1 MGSSKVLDV
10 FLFKFFVFTL
20 SLGHFI
26 QLPFGDF
33 YSKIVP
39 QFSTSVM
46 FIGFILL
53 LPNLKK
59 VINHEVQP
67 FVNFWFF
74 SVLYTIFACSLLI
87 ILYYSGF
94 AEKID
99 LQAWS
104 LETPYRAAMRD
115 MVFWGCCLMAL
126 LYSYYNLRYVVSFS
140 ELRGTIEFSIIV
152 ILFVGLL
159 QYGMLN
165 GNGVC
170 TIIYT
175 ALSSIFQLVNLSN
188 IQIMERGVCFWGTE
202 PASAS
207 ALCMFILPFSII
219 TFITSKGGGKVR
231 FGIYAFLFL
240 FLLLNSGSSSTI
252 ITCILVILCTIL
264 YVLKGTIKKWV
275 YIMTFSFGFVVV
287 LLYTLDINIKTQTD
301 SVETSSFE
309 YIILGKLVDR
319 ENGSTANRVST
330 VCNDMKIFASYPI
343 TGVGNGCQGY
353 FYKNNIPEWT
363 KFAGEV
369 KSAMYYEAGSIAN
382 GGGNFFASYIS
393 GYGLI
398 GVVVLIM
405 LLRKYRLNLSNSI
418 VNYDTVAGFSF
429 SVCIIVFLLG
439 GWYVQTIEDNKLMFM
454 LALGCVPYVGFLK
467 NNL

>member
-115 MVFWGCCLMAL
+115 MVFWGC
-126 LYSYYNLRYVVSFS
+126 
-140 ELRGTIEFSIIV
+140 
-152 ILFVGLL
+152 
-159 QYGMLN
+159 
-165 GNGVC
+165 
-170 TIIYT
+170 
-175 ALSSIFQLVNLSN
+175 
-188 IQIMERGVCFWGTE
+188 
-202 PASAS
+202 
-207 ALCMFILPFSII
+207 
-219 TFITSKGGGKVR
+219 
-231 FGIYAFLFL
+231 
-240 FLLLNSGSSSTI
+240 
-252 ITCILVILCTIL
+252 
-264 YVLKGTIKKWV
+264 
-275 YIMTFSFGFVVV
+275 
-287 LLYTLDINIKTQTD
+287 
-301 SVETSSFE
+301 
-309 YIILGKLVDR
+309 
-319 ENGSTANRVST
+319 
-330 VCNDMKIFASYPI
+330 
-343 TGVGNGCQGY
+343 
-353 FYKNNIPEWT
+353 
-363 KFAGEV
+363 
-369 KSAMYYEAGSIAN
+369 
-382 GGGNFFASYIS
+382 
-393 GYGLI
+393 
-398 GVVVLIM
+398 
-405 LLRKYRLNLSNSI
+405 
-418 VNYDTVAGFSF
+418 
-429 SVCIIVFLLG
+429 
-439 GWYVQTIEDNKLMFM
+439 
-454 LALGCVPYVGFLK
+454 
-467 NNL
+467 NNLLINTVQL